1 MSGIDQINEE
11 IQNLI
16 SLDYSKA
23 EPEFDS
29 ISPNKPTLIV
39 WRIEKLKL
47 KRWPQDNLGTFYDGD
62 SFLVLSIKSNEE
74 KNAHIWTGKNS
85 TKDEISYVSY
95 KIIQLDQKLENSLEI
110 FYESQGKES
119 ELFKSYFEF
128 FTVVKGGV
136 DANLELFKSKNYK
149 PRLFHVHSKGSKLQS
164 REIVLNKKN
173 LDSNDAYLLDTG
185 LKCYIWVG
193 KKSNSF
199 EKFHMGCLAQK
210 IKDLRHNKVTIIT
223 VDESGSSELD
233 DKIKKEFDE
242 IIEKYEEE
250 DILEKKESFYE
261 GPKKMMKLSDENGKF
276 ELTEVPYSRDSLD
289 SKDSFLVD
297 RGDALV
303 IWVGKDASKNE
314 KKLARFYAKKYITKE
329 QRSSN
334 LPILVTIEGKKNK
347 ELDKCF

>member
-136 DANLELFKSKNYK
+136 DANLELFKTKNYIS
-149 PRLFHVHSKGSKLQS
+149 L
-164 REIVLNKKN
+164 I
-173 LDSNDAYLLDTG
+173 DS
-185 LKCYIWVG
+185 
-193 KKSNSF
+193 
-199 EKFHMGCLAQK
+199 
-210 IKDLRHNKVTIIT
+210 
-223 VDESGSSELD
+223 
-233 DKIKKEFDE
+233 
-242 IIEKYEEE
+242 
-250 DILEKKESFYE
+250 
-261 GPKKMMKLSDENGKF
+261 
-276 ELTEVPYSRDSLD
+276 
-289 SKDSFLVD
+289 
-297 RGDALV
+297 
-303 IWVGKDASKNE
+303 
-314 KKLARFYAKKYITKE
+314 
-329 QRSSN
+329 
-334 LPILVTIEGKKNK
+334 
-347 ELDKCF
+347 